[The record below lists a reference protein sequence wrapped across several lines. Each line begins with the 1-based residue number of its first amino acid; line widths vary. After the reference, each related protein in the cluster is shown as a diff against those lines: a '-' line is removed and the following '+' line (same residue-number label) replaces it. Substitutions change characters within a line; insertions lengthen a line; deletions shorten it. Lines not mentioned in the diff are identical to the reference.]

1 MVTGTEK
8 RPRPQNAPRFT
19 LPKVCFK
26 FIEYHVTHVRP
37 YLHDIR
43 PSIPPTAKES
53 LLVDTR
59 TGESLESWN
68 ITNTLKTFM
77 KKKDPEL
84 AKTLTTMVVRSSFAT
99 ISLMQYKEAVK
110 ENRTNV
116 SREAYMTDL
125 GALMNT
131 SVEMLKNVYLTIDDS
146 DYLTAAINV
155 YKYVREDEGECEEE
169 T

>member
-1 MVTGTEK
+1 
-8 RPRPQNAPRFT
+8 
-19 LPKVCFK
+19 
-26 FIEYHVTHVRP
+26 
-37 YLHDIR
+37 
-43 PSIPPTAKES
+43 
-53 LLVDTR
+53 VDTR

>member
-1 MVTGTEK
+1 
-8 RPRPQNAPRFT
+8 
-19 LPKVCFK
+19 
-26 FIEYHVTHVRP
+26 VRP

-155 YKYVREDEGECEEE
+155 YKYVREDEGECEEDE
-169 T
+169 